1 LCYNRGR
8 REVRPAARPTTD
20 ATITEFSG
28 RALMRA
34 VCSAIALN
42 LCLAAMAVAGPVGPT
57 PYLSAADSPWSAV
70 AFSSFY
76 LENFEDGAL
85 NTLGVTEAGATS
97 IVAAGD
103 PFADSVD
110 ADDGTIDGSGTGGR
124 SHYTTNGVA
133 GIEYNFNAGALG
145 GLPTH
150 VGIVWTDLSGSA
162 DVFFDAYDSANQL
175 LGTIAAGALNDGQS
189 TGQTAEDRFLGWVHP
204 GGIAQIRIHQSGSD
218 MEVDHLQ
225 YGIVPEPAGGMLLVG
240 ACAALLGAR
249 RRQRIAS

>member
-1 LCYNRGR
+1 
-8 REVRPAARPTTD
+8 
-20 ATITEFSG
+20 
-28 RALMRA
+28 MRA
-34 VCSAIALN
+34 VCSAVAVN

-70 AFSSFY
+70 SFSSFY

-103 PFADSVD
+103 VFADSVD
-110 ADDGTIDGSGTGGR
+110 GDDGTIDGSGTLGR

-162 DVFFDAYDSANQL
+162 EVFFDAYDSASQL
-175 LGTIAAGALNDGQS
+175 LGTIAAGALNDGLS
-189 TGQTAEDRFLGWVHP
+189 TGQTAEDRFLGWIHP

-225 YGIVPEPAGGMLLVG
+225 YGIVPEPATAVLVMG
-240 ACAALLGAR
+240 ACLAIGCVR
-249 RRQRIAS
+249 RRLPREARAF

>member
-1 LCYNRGR
+1 
-8 REVRPAARPTTD
+8 
-20 ATITEFSG
+20 
-28 RALMRA
+28 MRLS
-34 VCSAIALN
+34 CSALVLS
-42 LCLAAMAVAGPVGPT
+42 LCFAPIVVAGPVGPT
-57 PYLSAADSPWSAV
+57 PYLSTADSPWSAV
-70 AFSSFY
+70 SFSSFY

-85 NTLGVTEAGATS
+85 NTLGATSAGATS
-97 IVAAGD
+97 IVDAGNQ
-103 PFADSVD
+103 FADSVD
-110 ADDGTIDGSGTGGR
+110 GDDGTIDGSGTAGR

-162 DVFFDAYDSANQL
+162 DVFVDAYDSASQL
-175 LGTIAAGALNDGQS
+175 LGTIAAGALNDGLS

-225 YGIVPEPAGGMLLVG
+225 YGIVPEPAGGMLLMG
-240 ACAALLGAR
+240 ACAALGGLR
-249 RRQRIAS
+249 RRVPREASTS